1 MALGNKNSE
10 TQASNDAAEPE
21 STSDAGESSSSG
33 NQSSD
38 SIMDPSS
45 SSQIVEGNEEV
56 QLICVGLM
64 RTGLKTLRRALS
76 ELGYTRFY
84 DEEDIVST
92 YELWDGVLRNRE
104 KDTDFSDIFRGA
116 QVVMGMPTYCFWEQI
131 LERYPNAR
139 VILTVRH
146 EDGWWESVSRAKALG
161 SAMRRFEKFLVPSYH
176 KFCEILRFAWA
187 TTLGAHALESSELNE
202 VSTRSSYRRHNSYV
216 KSALAKQRTASG
228 QRRLL
233 VYNVCEGWA
242 PLCKFLHK
250 AAPEEHFP
258 AVMTV
263 PYFLRDAKQHGFE
276 RQTSEGGGQEFEE
289 FMVPDSDFGVCM
301 RKELRR
307 GLAVVLSGLAF
318 LAAVVLVVHQ
328 TSLVEVPV
336 AFVAF
341 IYLAVMTAAWQAYVV
356 MHGLVMRVPTL
367 VVLPMALKSFLIASC
382 LQGCFITY
390 GILKEMIV
398 TQDRIASPV
407 LILSARLMS
416 VVCGAVASLVI
427 EGRISF
433 GGAPLYSFS
442 AFGFT
447 NEASTWAGY
456 EMLKYV
462 SFPVQVMAKS
472 CKLLP
477 NMIMGKVLNGTQYK
491 LSQYFQAVGAM
502 VCVTIMHLSDENS
515 HQKEESSGVDEDN
528 TGKGMRML
536 LGVGLLIMFFACD
549 SFTSQWQTALYK
561 KHPKISQIQM
571 MLAGNLVGVFITMV
585 SVLARWT
592 ALRKSLAHAAANPE
606 VIGRILLLGLSGA
619 MGQFCI
625 YSAIKVLGPL
635 SFTWIMTSRQL
646 LSVLISLV
654 MFGHGVSPV
663 KLLCIVTVFAIMSS
677 KQLSRAVRP
686 AM

>member
-146 EDGWWESVSRAKALG
+146 EDGWWESVSRAKALMDKELPGAPLQYG

-390 GILKEMIV
+390 GVLKEMIV
-398 TQDRIASPV
+398 TQDR
-407 LILSARLMS
+407 
-416 VVCGAVASLVI
+416 
-427 EGRISF
+427 
-433 GGAPLYSFS
+433 
-442 AFGFT
+442 
-447 NEASTWAGY
+447 
-456 EMLKYV
+456 
-462 SFPVQVMAKS
+462 
-472 CKLLP
+472 
-477 NMIMGKVLNGTQYK
+477 
-491 LSQYFQAVGAM
+491 
-502 VCVTIMHLSDENS
+502 
-515 HQKEESSGVDEDN
+515 
-528 TGKGMRML
+528 
-536 LGVGLLIMFFACD
+536 
-549 SFTSQWQTALYK
+549 
-561 KHPKISQIQM
+561 
-571 MLAGNLVGVFITMV
+571 
-585 SVLARWT
+585 
-592 ALRKSLAHAAANPE
+592 
-606 VIGRILLLGLSGA
+606 
-619 MGQFCI
+619 
-625 YSAIKVLGPL
+625 
-635 SFTWIMTSRQL
+635 
-646 LSVLISLV
+646 
-654 MFGHGVSPV
+654 
-663 KLLCIVTVFAIMSS
+663 
-677 KQLSRAVRP
+677 
-686 AM
+686 